1 MARSSTDAGL
11 FEPPALR
18 PRLEEP
24 LPSSPT
30 KRSTETLDVG
40 TSKVQRIA
48 SLTFDRKKRTLPVCD
63 FRVAAV
69 TTKSDL
75 EVPVHVNQDE
85 RELLLAKTLE
95 NPQVWY
101 ETEFPY
107 EEEVAGMKK
116 EMLSMKNFDVFDEVP
131 TSSLSEEALSEAIS
145 TRWVKVRKSDGA
157 VRCRIVV
164 RGYTQQVEDRDEL
177 FASTPSL
184 TTLKLL
190 LTLSS
195 AFGWHIATG
204 DVSTAFLHA
213 AVDGDIYVIPPL
225 EYYPEGNVLWK
236 LKRALYGLRNSPKL
250 WQQHFAACVEKY
262 GFVRMKSDPNLYVR
276 STKKLYVL
284 AYVDDLMFFGSKP
297 DIDLRVQDLQK
308 DLLLKMT
315 GTLTEGQTVTFL
327 GREIRRTADACELYM
342 KPEYIDSMLQLY
354 NMSACKPA
362 AAPGRD
368 TLRKAQEA
376 QPLSAEDH
384 KRTDASSDS
393 FCGSA
398 TLGQTLCSL

>member
-1 MARSSTDAGL
+1 MCNLLKDPSTSGTLVAFSFLSDKPGDDSVTVVDVLTGMSLSVVIPTKSRTTYSQAELRRFVLETGRTFGVLQCDPEPALRNIAEAVTGEASKPALDPSFGVDAPDPSNLPMPSMPELFGDSEDEQEAMEEDFPEPEAAGEASSSALARSSTDAGL
-11 FEPPALR
+11 CEPPALR
-18 PRLEEP
+18 PRLEEA
-24 LPSSPT
+24 LPFSPT

-145 TRWVKVRKSDGA
+145 TRWVKVRKSDGT

-164 RGYTQQVEDRDEL
+164 RGYTQQVDDRDEL

-213 AVDGDIYVIPPL
+213 AVDGDIYVIR
-225 EYYPEGNVLWK
+225 LWSTTRK
-236 LKRALYGLRNSPKL
+236 
-250 WQQHFAACVEKY
+250 E
-262 GFVRMKSDPNLYVR
+262 MR
-276 STKKLYVL
+276 S
-284 AYVDDLMFFGSKP
+284 GS
-297 DIDLRVQDLQK
+297 
-308 DLLLKMT
+308 
-315 GTLTEGQTVTFL
+315 
-327 GREIRRTADACELYM
+327 
-342 KPEYIDSMLQLY
+342 
-354 NMSACKPA
+354 
-362 AAPGRD
+362 
-368 TLRKAQEA
+368 
-376 QPLSAEDH
+376 
-384 KRTDASSDS
+384 
-393 FCGSA
+393 
-398 TLGQTLCSL
+398 